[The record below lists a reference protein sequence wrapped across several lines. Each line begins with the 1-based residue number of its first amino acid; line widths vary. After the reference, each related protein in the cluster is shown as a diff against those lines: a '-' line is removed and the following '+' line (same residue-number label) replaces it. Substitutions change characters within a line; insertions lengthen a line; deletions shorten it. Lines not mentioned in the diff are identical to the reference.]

1 MIGRTRGSW
10 RTVRIAR
17 IATQIPART
26 SSRKWFAVARTQNQT
41 QAGQS
46 AQRAFV
52 HQRRQIDTRNTST
65 MSASAECRLSMAAY
79 GLARAARAQF
89 EWFTPSWKYVV
100 NIQGGAVGQ
109 TT

>member
-10 RTVRIAR
+10 RTVKIAR

-26 SSRKWFAVARTQNQT
+26 SSRKWFAVAITQNQT

-52 HQRRQIDTRNTST
+52 HQWRQARYMKIPTI
-65 MSASAECRLSMAAY
+65 SASAACRLGIAAY
-79 GLARAARAQF
+79 GFAIALTRPV
-89 EWFTPSWKYVV
+89 EWLTPSTKP
-100 NIQGGAVGQ
+100 
-109 TT
+109 